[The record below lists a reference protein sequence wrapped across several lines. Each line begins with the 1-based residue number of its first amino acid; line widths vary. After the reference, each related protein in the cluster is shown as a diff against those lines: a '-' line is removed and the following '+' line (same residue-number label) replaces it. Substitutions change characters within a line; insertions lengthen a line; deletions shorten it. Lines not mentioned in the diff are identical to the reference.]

1 MTITIKSI
9 ERIEEREPARKRPQ
23 ETKDFVKLLD
33 RCRAQVKLDPKSFTE
48 IPAPVGICSGGYSC
62 AYVAVTFLRM
72 RADGAMTDTITSA
85 LLIAAMMLFF
95 AIGRGACIVV
105 GCYVAGSG
113 RSYPRAIYRPAVDP
127 TLSAN
132 L

>member
-33 RCRAQVKLDPKSFTE
+33 RCRAQVKLDPRAFTE
-48 IPAPVGICSGGYSC
+48 NRICMTRSITYSC

-72 RADGAMTDTITSA
+72 RADGAMTDTIQA
-85 LLIAAMMLFF
+85 P
-95 AIGRGACIVV
+95 C
-105 GCYVAGSG
+105 
-113 RSYPRAIYRPAVDP
+113 
-127 TLSAN
+127 
-132 L
+132 